1 MTRWRGARA
10 PRSAPCSA
18 WVCSAVPTCFE
29 QQGRQSAPWA
39 ERTVSVAAVCGGTR
53 ESAPHAVLAGSASA
67 PHAAAGTSASLPRR
81 RRASSRACDAARG
94 APGMARR
101 CRRCR
106 RPTARRARPPRRAT
120 PARARPCATPRCTP
134 GLRAAGRGLPP
145 GPVLVPRA
153 RAAAAPGLALS
164 SHPGPKTFSCRAHA
178 VLWEP
183 AAWPCCIQAVCR
195 LQAAASAAPAQTH
208 RAPFA
213 ALTPAAARAAAGGA
227 AAGAGAAV
235 GLGVPRLPQHQL
247 QGARKVQQVRAPAP
261 GLVRRSAQLQRPAGA
276 GPGRLLRGRAMDA
289 GKRDGC
295 RRSAVW
301 ALAVCLHYMVA
312 V

>member
-134 GLRAAGRGLPP
+134 GLRAPGRGLPP

-153 RAAAAPGLALS
+153 WAAAAPGLAIS
-164 SHPGPKTFSCRAHA
+164 SHPGPR
-178 VLWEP
+178 LL
-183 AAWPCCIQAVCR
+183 AAGLTQCSGSPPHGR
-195 LQAAASAAPAQTH
+195 AASRQCAGSRQPQALPPPKRIAP
-208 RAPFA
+208 
-213 ALTPAAARAAAGGA
+213 LS
-227 AAGAGAAV
+227 
-235 GLGVPRLPQHQL
+235 PR
-247 QGARKVQQVRAPAP
+247 
-261 GLVRRSAQLQRPAGA
+261 
-276 GPGRLLRGRAMDA
+276 
-289 GKRDGC
+289 
-295 RRSAVW
+295 
-301 ALAVCLHYMVA
+301 
-312 V
+312 